1 MIFNVYCVR
10 CCKWMEPVAIGWRCT
25 RCDSFLPDIAVG
37 GHDRSL
43 FHVSIE
49 REPQD
54 SDAVDFDIDVPV

>member
-10 CCKWMEPVAIGWRCT
+10 CCKWMMEEENGWICLRCH
-25 RCDSFLPDIAVG
+25 SFLPWTHVG

-49 REPQD
+49 RETPQPEPERRRQ
-54 SDAVDFDIDVPV
+54 ARF